1 MYDEHYIIFLVLVS
15 IMSKWK
21 ERLKKTRAVLAN
33 NSNNLVIQ
41 GLESGFR
48 DDYEQAIE
56 DFDEALYGTL
66 RTTET
71 SINANFYKAVALVE
85 LDRKD
90 EAIEIFKNISKEL
103 GQTKQKKLSSPK
115 VRSYLGQ

>member
-90 EAIEIFKNISKEL
+90 EAI
-103 GQTKQKKLSSPK
+103 
-115 VRSYLGQ
+115 